1 MLGYRAGASIKV
13 PTVLV
18 FKSIVPL
25 GLSKIPEINF
35 IKVVFPA
42 PLLPIRPAIFPFFKV
57 REILSKT
64 GCFPK
69 L

>member
-1 MLGYRAGASIKV
+1 MLGYKAGASIKA
-13 PTVLV
+13 PSVLV
-18 FKSIVPL
+18 FKSVVPL

-42 PLLPIRPAIFPFFKV
+42 LLLPIGPAISPFFKV

-64 GCFPK
+64 DCFPK

>member
-1 MLGYRAGASIKV
+1 MLGYRAGASIKA

-57 REILSKT
+57 REILS
-64 GCFPK
+64 
-69 L
+69 